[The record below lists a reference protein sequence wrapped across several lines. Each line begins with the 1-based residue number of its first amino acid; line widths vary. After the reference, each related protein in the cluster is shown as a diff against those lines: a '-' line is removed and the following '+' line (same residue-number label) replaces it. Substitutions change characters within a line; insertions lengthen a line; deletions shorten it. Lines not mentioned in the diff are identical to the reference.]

1 MLSTNHVDQPF
12 IFIFQLIKLYL
23 MITEPFEHTFDWQ
36 ALLNEVILYT
46 PGLSKLVPKEISQA
60 GEFLALCNLG
70 EKWDTAVVALYFA
83 SDAGC

>member
-1 MLSTNHVDQPF
+1 MNG
-12 IFIFQLIKLYL
+12 I
-23 MITEPFEHTFDWQ
+23 
-36 ALLNEVILYT
+36 ALGPIGDT
-46 PGLSKLVPKEISQA
+46 PGLSKLVPKEISQT